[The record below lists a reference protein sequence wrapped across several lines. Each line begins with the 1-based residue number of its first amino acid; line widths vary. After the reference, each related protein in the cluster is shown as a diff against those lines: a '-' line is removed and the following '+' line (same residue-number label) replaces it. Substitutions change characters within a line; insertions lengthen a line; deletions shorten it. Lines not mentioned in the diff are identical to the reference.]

1 MLNLVVLHLYFFAHR
16 KTYRQTLPVHWTTLI
31 VMAEHA
37 QLFSIAESVQGNI
50 IHALTASD
58 LQQQQQQQQ
67 PPTQTNQHQQPS
79 PRQQPSPPVQPQSY
93 QQQQQQQPQP
103 PQPQQ
108 SRPVGAVAAGTP
120 ATNYEH
126 MDRLV
131 LPWSEKYW
139 NLFITNPRS
148 TVDVWARLIGA
159 DYSDRMD
166 NLIVD
171 IELDLMQSR
180 QRPAQL
186 LVGHIYLVVV
196 SECTYRV
203 RIARNDFEARRCLC
217 FYVDVGDEEW
227 VAMDEI
233 YVCKPQFL
241 RFPAQAIC
249 LSLFG
254 LEDCAENP
262 IAPQHLVEQLLN
274 KTLIGDVASRREDY
288 EQQEAS
294 ADVAAKV
301 VVALY
306 DTSSEEDVQLNS
318 LILERIC
325 AHSQPPQLD
334 LTGVTNVV
342 ISHVTDGGDVYCQP
356 LTMTGGIHYVQ
367 KLIHHITRFGF
378 NPDHHRLDAN
388 ALEAS
393 GGGAG
398 GRLVLLVQDESDGKW
413 YRATVLQRAAERSQ
427 VFYVDHGMTRT
438 VATAKMYRLDSMCQV
453 LHSYPFQAIV
463 CKLHDVP
470 RLSAAQLASLRGYL
484 RPGVQAMVKI
494 RGLQQKVPVVK
505 IFIRQADG
513 PLFTVNDVIL
523 FEQECER

>member
-1 MLNLVVLHLYFFAHR
+1 MFFFAYR
-16 KTYRQTLPVHWTTLI
+16 KTYRQSLPVHWTTLI
-31 VMAEHA
+31 VMSEHA
-37 QLFSIAESVQGNI
+37 QLFSIAESVQGNKI

-58 LQQQQQQQQ
+58 LQQQQK
-67 PPTQTNQHQQPS
+67 PTQTNQHQQPPEQQSSS
-79 PRQQPSPPVQPQSY
+79 PVRQQSY
-93 QQQQQQQPQP
+93 QQQQPQQQP
-103 PQPQQ
+103 
-108 SRPVGAVAAGTP
+108 RAIAAGTA
-120 ATNYEH
+120 ATTANNYEH

-203 RIARNDFEARRCLC
+203 RIARNDFEANRCLC

-274 KTLIGDVASRREDY
+274 KTLIGDVASRRDDY

-378 NPDHHRLDAN
+378 NPDHHRLDAG
-388 ALEAS
+388 AVEAT
-393 GGGAG
+393 G